1 MPLYLAVSPRTGAVV
16 VCVNNIGRQSGGTN
30 MRVSRITAVIVAVWI
45 GVLGSA
51 TAQVGHPVKGSWVGY
66 WGQGAKDQRRLILNM
81 DWQDNKIVGVINP
94 GPKAVQLKRV
104 DIDYENWTLVLEADM
119 PNAAGVPARWVATGK
134 LENLGSWNSRRYS
147 GTYKHGA
154 ETGKF
159 EVILH

>member
-1 MPLYLAVSPRTGAVV
+1 
-16 VCVNNIGRQSGGTN
+16 
-30 MRVSRITAVIVAVWI
+30 MRLSRITAVIVVVWI

-51 TAQVGHPVKGSWVGY
+51 AAQVGHPVKGTWVGY
-66 WGQGAKDQRRLILNM
+66 WGPGAKDQHRMVLNM

-94 GPKAVQLKRV
+94 GPKALQLKRA

-147 GTYKHGA
+147 GTYKFGA

-159 EVILH
+159 EVTLH